1 MKLALQE
8 RYRVKIY
15 EMERG
20 WGRKLDETIDFDNA
34 VEAIDYVHDYNAG
47 NTLKNTPDWYM
58 YAEYV
63 GKV

>member
-1 MKLALQE
+1 MKLAPQE

-20 WGRKLDETIDFDNA
+20 WGRRLDETIDFDDA